1 MFLFRVR
8 PGSPFRFIFYP
19 EIILTAVFNF
29 IEQGVR
35 PLIKRGIVVLPAAY
49 GYTDADSRSRVSG
62 RPAPGLQ

>member
-1 MFLFRVR
+1 MEQDMILYET
-8 PGSPFRFIFYP
+8 PLLDELE

-29 IEQGVR
+29 LEQGIR